1 MRTGESWSQWRGAS
15 GDGHVADLPSKW
27 SAPKRLWRH
36 ELPAQGIG
44 GVAATDEFLVV
55 SSRDTVDKSDLF
67 EVLDA
72 ESGLA
77 LFKLTYPSA
86 LELDYGNSPRVTPV
100 LFDSCVYCL
109 GAQGQLNCLDL
120 DTGTTLWKRH
130 LVDDLGGKLPQWG
143 YSVSPIILDNQL
155 IVQAGGLEAS
165 WVALEPKT
173 GNVLWRSK
181 GRPAAYASPIAI
193 EFQGQ
198 KQFIGYDSISLGGWS
213 PRDGKRLWEM
223 KPEVAKDFN
232 VPAPVIVQGKIF
244 VVTENNGARV
254 YSIRPEQQPAQGQY
268 PMFLQLE
275 ATSELLSGDSQ
286 SPVRVGNWVVGVDRD
301 LIVLDPLDQLREVAR
316 FSDVALQKY
325 CSLIVDEDRVWVCTG
340 NGTQILFR
348 IDSNGISELGR
359 FQPLQEA
366 GEIFSHPAFCNG
378 VLYLRGPTWLDAYA
392 FGEDNQR

>member
-1 MRTGESWSQWRGAS
+1 M
-15 GDGHVADLPSKW
+15 
-27 SAPKRLWRH
+27 PKRLWRH

-44 GVAATDEFLVV
+44 GVAATDEFVVV
-55 SSRDTVDKSDLF
+55 SSRDTIDKSDVF

-72 ESGLA
+72 ESGVT
-77 LFKLTYPSA
+77 LFKLSYPSEM
-86 LELDYGNSPRVTPV
+86 ELDYGNSPRVTPV
-100 LFDSCVYCL
+100 LYDSCVYCI

-120 DTGTTLWKRH
+120 ETGAILWKRH
-130 LVDDLGGKLPQWG
+130 LVDDLDGKLPQWG
-143 YSVSPIILDNQL
+143 HSVSPTILDKQL
-155 IVQAGGLEAS
+155 IVQAGGLESS

-173 GNVLWRSK
+173 GEVLWRSK

-198 KQFIGYDSISLGGWS
+198 KQFVGYDAVSLGGWS
-213 PRDGKRLWEM
+213 ARDGKRLWEM
-223 KPEVAKDFN
+223 KPEVPKDFN
-232 VPAPVIVQGKIF
+232 VPAPVVVQDKIF

-254 YSIRPEQQPAQGQY
+254 YSIVPAQQPAQGEY
-268 PMFLQLE
+268 PMSLQLE
-275 ATSELLSGDSQ
+275 ASSELLSGDSQ

-301 LIVLDPLDQLREVAR
+301 LVVLDPMDQLKEVAR

-348 IDSNGISELGR
+348 IDSKGVSELGR

-366 GEIFSHPAFCNG
+366 GEIFSHPAFSNG

-392 FGEDNQR
+392 IGENTER